1 MNKLNSQRLVET
13 FEITAPEDPIEEQG
27 LMKLLFIQTDND
39 AQMTAKI
46 AKEFGQEQTRLTAI
60 FRERN
65 VIASMR

>member
-1 MNKLNSQRLVET
+1 MSKLNSQRLVET
-13 FEITAPEDPIEEQG
+13 FDITAQEGPIEKQG
-27 LMKLLFIQTDND
+27 LMKLLFIQTDSD

-65 VIASMR
+65 LVTSMR

>member
-13 FEITAPEDPIEEQG
+13 LEITAPEDPIEKQG